1 MSDIDS
7 FLDGVAPAAQN
18 ESQID
23 SFLGPEKSSTARRV
37 LGDGGVSVMK
47 GLAAVPE
54 SLVGIADVAAGGRVG
69 KAVEDAGIDFKGAQD
84 YWGDM
89 YSPEQKLANEN
100 VAAADGFVDKLGAIA
115 DNPSVIPHAV
125 IESVPA
131 MFAGGFIGKGVKAL
145 PVIGK
150 GVSSLAAG
158 AIGEGSIMAGG
169 AAENMR
175 QQTEDG
181 LLNDQQQLAALGTGV
196 VGAALGAGGAA
207 VGKKLGLGDID
218 TAMVDG
224 TLGTSARSM
233 PARIAGGAA
242 GEGLLEEMP
251 QSGAETA
258 LENYGMDRP
267 LDQGV
272 GGAMAMG
279 AVTGAAMGGAFGAMS
294 GRGEQPAAEPVPEA
308 DPVAEL
314 APAVDLVQPTPTP
327 ENPAPAPVP
336 RPDPAL
342 GALSRAASLL
352 PAAAPLPAA
361 AVPLAE
367 ASPLLGEQVNPATG
381 EIIQQPAPTAVLDAG
396 QPVADQQAKSASL
409 IERGRA
415 AREQAAQEV
424 PPEMLQDQLASLQG
438 EPAVKESVPKK
449 AAKKR
454 ALKKAAK
461 AAETEEQLRE
471 QLAAIEKHARGNG
484 GWNTNT
490 SKVRAELRTKLDAF
504 DSAKPVAATPP
515 SADGYAVRTADRL
528 KRIESAKTA
537 DEVEAIVADEH
548 QDGERHMDGTGRVQ
562 QTAMAQKLGIEHK
575 AREARNKQQ
584 YDSGEWAAVAGT
596 SAGTQSAAQAKAEKM
611 AKDDANSEYRAEG
624 GANDVYYVER
634 RKKPTP
640 AADPIQGKDI
650 DGDWASFSESSGTLN
665 VPRAQMPQIKAE
677 HRGAMVNFLNARG
690 VTHEE
695 QTVPATSLK
704 PTQAEF
710 SREKVAKAKGY
721 DGGDR
726 SILVSS
732 DGHVLDGHH
741 QWLAKR
747 EAGDDVKVIRL
758 GAPISDL
765 LGTVAEFPSA
775 TQAEGATPVPA
786 ESAAPDTAIAENTT
800 AIAVDPVAE
809 QPVADPVPAKKPA
822 FISKA
827 QADHLF
833 GTDKKREAALER
845 IASGKAWFL
854 SESRAKAFVK
864 ENGLADTHA
873 VMQDNKRFVI
883 DVKPDPDGWQ
893 PVFGFGSKGRKE
905 ILQAVVDMRRENPA
919 MDFRTVNDG
928 DNLAIQS
935 RKAPVAAEA
944 NDPVVSQK
952 VTTEEKTE
960 AEPKP
965 EPAQKN
971 AESQFAG
978 NKVFTADA
986 VAAARARMKSKL
998 GQLNSGIDPE
1008 LMMDGMTIA
1017 GAYIESGM
1025 RSFAQY
1031 AKAMVDDMGDGVK
1044 PYLLSFWEAARH
1056 FPGVDKEGMTSVE
1069 ESARLHAELNKV
1081 LPVEE
1086 AAALGSEVKRPA
1098 VRTKK
1103 NGTKGDT
1110 TLTQDWGV
1118 DQVDGH
1124 SDDYERES
1132 GNSVKDQFI
1141 KDAAK
1146 YLGAVADT
1154 LRDAGYQGHPDKKG
1168 LPSKPVSKNEGGV
1181 AGSGDITLTMRHPSI
1196 GTNVY
1201 VHIGESALR
1210 GVVPMTPS
1218 GIAVMY
1224 RVSSIANDQFATKN
1238 SINRW
1243 SPVDLSAADL
1253 AAIIMQEAGG
1263 RVPQMARP
1271 AQEEKRNEQPAN
1283 GDADQGR
1290 AQAVRAGGRD
1300 SQPAPAQA
1308 DSGIV
1313 EAGQP
1318 ADVRAPDQATDAGR
1332 PGLRQPA
1339 ADVAADGAVP
1349 GGRDVASG
1357 RAPGSR
1363 AGAPDAGAGNTGAA
1377 AGDRPRIP
1385 AESQPLASPAGQS
1398 IQAGDFHIDNPL
1410 DVVGGTPVVRFNRNR
1425 AALELMQEL
1434 QAEGRQATAAEQKV
1448 LAGYIGWG
1456 SFGQELFQGSWDRPM
1471 YRDEGVWKERG
1482 QWLRETLGES
1492 GWKSA
1497 QRSITNAHYTDPP
1510 TVMAMWDMVRRMG
1523 FDGGKVLE
1531 PSMGTGNFYSMMPAD
1546 LKARSQLTGI
1556 ELDEATGAIAK
1567 QLFPKSNVRVM
1578 GYQESKTPD
1587 NFYDLVIGNW
1597 PFENTPVADRRYNK
1611 LNPML
1616 HDYFFLKAMDQVRP
1630 GGIVIGITSAGS
1642 MDKKSTLIRRELA
1655 KQGELVASV
1664 RLPSGAFQEYAGTK
1678 VVTDIVILRK
1688 RPQRLESVPSDATW
1702 VDVGDFKTPSGETI
1716 SVNRYYLDNP
1726 QNVIG
1731 TLDFGRGT
1739 TTFQAGMIVHRP
1751 ENMAERLKQA
1761 VSQAPENALLPR
1773 TTTDHITYYANAGG
1787 ERHGALFV
1795 SGNDLMIAMGDQMVK
1810 ASDVAKYEIKDA
1822 KKTAAREAELKA
1834 LVDLGRKHLALV
1846 DAERADGDADAA
1858 RKALNASYKAF
1869 VQEHGSLRGSFGL
1882 SYLSRINDPFH
1893 DPLAAL
1899 ESDDGK
1905 PAAVLTRNTT
1915 RGKRTLENPTVRD
1928 AYVLARNESVN
1939 PSLKRIAELSKKPEA
1954 EARAELLDIGAVFET
1969 PNGDVMP
1976 SDIYLSGNVREKLRE
1991 AQAALDDG
1999 NKAMAA
2005 NVAALQ
2011 EVMPEDVLYFNIET
2025 KLGATWVPSDAY
2037 KGYIAHMLSRESVEG
2052 IDVSFQSGRW
2062 RVRLDSDLNRSA
2074 EASTNYGTGHVT
2086 FSRLAQAAMSNQ
2098 TLRLTSRDSDGND
2111 VYDPEKSEE
2120 ANARISKMREDFGAW
2135 LWGDLERRQDLER
2148 EYNEARN
2155 AWATPKYDGSFM
2167 TFEGMALTLGRGEFN
2182 LRQHQVNAIWRA
2194 IVNRRSINAHEVG
2207 TGKTFTMGGIAIE
2220 SRRYGIAKK
2229 PVILAHNANSASVA
2243 AEIRMMYPSARV
2255 LYIDNLD
2262 PKNRAVRLHQIAN
2275 DDWDA
2280 IVLPHSLIDRLAL
2293 REETL
2298 MEMAADDI
2306 AALEAEFYDAA
2317 AEDGVNVDKVDL
2329 DDDKSIALVRSVTAK
2344 ELAKARKRIIETIKK
2359 QGQQAS
2365 KEGAV
2370 AFEDLGIDMILV
2382 DEAHEFKKPP
2392 IVTRMQMKGL
2402 NTQVSDRSI
2411 ALQFLTRYVRREN
2424 SGGNVHT
2431 FTGTPITNTITEIYH
2446 QMKYVM
2452 ESEMDAAGVSDWDG
2466 WFGSFATEVQ
2476 DVELTPAGDYEMVTR
2491 LAGFVNVPELRQMI
2505 GQYMDTVFADD
2516 MPEMQPRKING
2527 KELTSADLTEK
2538 ERAELINGR
2547 TEGAQDRPYKKVINE
2562 SAEMTAEQQRVFR
2575 MLQGYAKDWRDAGKK
2590 QRKEWMADGDP
2601 RSPIVTEGIANKAS
2615 FDARLLDDSLAGME
2629 GNTQDEPDSKA
2640 SRVVKN
2646 VIEIY
2651 NSHEKAG
2658 QVIFADMGMNK
2669 SVTRSRRVGDE
2680 KQRYTVRVLSTMNDI
2695 VERLV
2700 QGGIPREQ
2708 IALVGASTN
2717 KEKRREIAE
2726 AMNTGAIRVVL
2737 GSTDTLGVGV
2747 NMQRNLRAMHH
2758 LDAPYMPGEL
2768 EQRNGRGQRQG
2779 NQWNTV
2785 LEYRYMTDRLDGRRW
2800 QILAVK
2806 QRFITAF
2813 MKASG
2818 GTRTIEGE
2826 AAADE
2831 QSDILESF
2839 SEAAGD
2845 PRVLQRVKIQ
2855 KKIDGFQRK
2864 ERLYAQG
2871 IADMRRTERR
2881 ATERAEQ
2888 LASAIEREEKAGT
2901 QQKIAALLESQR
2913 ENFRATIDGQE
2924 YDNRA
2929 EAVLA
2934 LKEFADANVRQGEK
2948 PVTAGKYGDQELAM
2962 VMSIW
2967 SSEPSTIIKAHG
2979 QVFEGKGIIGA
2990 EARMRNFPK
2999 AVQEAIDERDTA
3011 LSTAENM
3018 RKSMRQPFSQAAD
3031 LERSQKQLDDLEK
3044 DLAVNPVPPPAW
3056 LRQGAPIDSEVFRKG
3071 RQFIVTGHRY
3081 GEDGWF
3087 VIAED
3092 EKGSTL
3098 IPYLEATDSSGMR
3111 MYEEREFVA
3120 PEVMTKAGKDDLT
3133 DADKVPADSALTDV
3147 RFQRSAAVSGA
3158 TRSTLGRGDVEQIAI
3173 RQVGKAAVAG
3183 RFVFSSWEELPQA
3196 IKDTA
3201 AAQGALPGEIKAVHW
3216 RGKTYLVDRRFTDA
3230 RDVERAIFHEYYAHY
3245 GLRQKYGKD
3254 MGRHLLRLLGRLGGI
3269 PGVQKMAKEQ
3279 GFNIDHYIDG
3289 AEKDQKLT
3297 ESQRGVLVMDELMAH
3312 MAEATGSLKRLLQE
3326 WYGLA
3331 RNWVRTNG
3339 WAELAD
3345 LNAADLAHILREARL
3360 AAQKADGAAA
3370 GAPMFQRAKAAG
3382 QTATEAFKR
3391 WFGDSKVVDADGKPL
3406 ILKHGTAED
3415 FTVFDQGRA
3424 GRSTGHATA
3433 PLGIFMTADASSAK
3447 AYAVNASEG
3456 MPGLAKVLDLYASI
3470 RNPYEMTVA
3479 QSQSLDTVEKSRAFR
3494 ADLERQGYDGIQLK
3508 GTPVWIAFSNTQ
3520 MKSATDNNGEFDEF
3534 DPDIRFSRTAPD
3546 SGIVRRTPFNID
3558 RKAIAS
3564 KISGKLTDWK
3574 PAALGALPLQYL
3586 RDFAPKSMTALGQYI
3601 EEKRQM
3607 DADRNEMHT
3616 RYDAIA
3622 QRWLKLRW
3630 GNRKAEQ
3637 ALADLMHAA
3646 TLAGIDPSKGWL
3658 DRYHPE
3664 QRAEYNRLA
3673 MQFKALPAEHQ
3684 GMFRDARD
3692 AYKAQ
3697 IKSME
3702 DVIEENIRKSSDY
3715 AKMRARRD
3723 RDADIQQANDELTGE
3738 EREEAIE
3745 KAEKR
3750 YYGRVVSAEEGRS
3763 AKVLLMRKKFESMRV
3778 DEPYFPL
3785 KRFGEYFVALRDG
3798 KDLVSFSMFES
3809 AAEMNEAAEQMR
3821 KTYPGLDVKVGRQ
3834 SAKQELEGAVDP
3846 AFVVDLQELV
3856 SRLPNSKE
3864 VSDQIYQMYLNT
3876 MPDFSMRKGFIH
3888 RKKTAGFNRDA
3899 LRTFSSSMFHSS
3911 YQIARMK
3918 HSLEMNELV
3927 EQIEDQGRAAADPVD
3942 GMTIANEMRKRH
3954 EWVMN
3959 PKGGSIAQHVTSA
3972 AFVYQL
3978 GATPAAAFVNT
3989 TQTWMMGVPVLGTR
4003 FGSEAKALAALGK
4016 ASKDFIQGRGHIE
4029 KKLAGSE
4036 AAAFAEFLRMGLIDK
4051 TQAHDLAGVG
4061 ETGVEYNPVRHKVM
4075 GYISWMF
4082 HNAERYNREV
4092 TVMAGYRMGR
4102 EAGLSHEAAIKEAAE
4117 LTWTIHFD
4125 YSSGNRA
4132 RYMQSDTAKIL
4143 LVFRQHSVNM
4153 LSRLVIDIRQA
4164 MKGES
4169 KQVKAEA
4176 KRRLAG
4182 MFAMFAI
4189 FAGAMGVPGMQAIL
4203 MLLNAMDDDDDP
4215 WTAEDKIKRAVTEAV
4230 GEDMAKVF
4238 FNGVPGA
4245 VTGVSLTDRIGMGS
4259 LWFWSPGRELEGQ
4272 DAYYYWMEQVL
4283 GAAPAMVGN
4292 AFTGLKMVSEGNVY
4306 RGVETMMPKAIKD
4319 VMRSGRYA
4327 DEGLQ
4332 TMGGDTIIDELGA
4345 WEVVSQA
4352 MGFTPA
4358 HVAEQYD
4365 RNSALKN
4372 AEQHVMRERR
4382 SLMNGYA
4389 MATRQGDTEKLQEI
4403 RAQIADFNSRYSS
4416 WKITGRTLMQSNRS
4430 SLNSDRRTVDGI
4442 VLNKKLEYL
4451 RDEQ

>member
-7 FLDGVAPAAQN
+7 FLDGVAPAAQS

-47 GLAAVPE
+47 GLARVPE
-54 SLVGIADVAAGGRVG
+54 SLVGIADIAAGGRVG
-69 KAVEDAGIDFKGAQD
+69 KAVEDAGVDFKGAQD

-100 VAAADGFVDKLGAIA
+100 VAEADGFVDKLGAIA

-145 PVIGK
+145 PIIGK

-158 AIGEGSIMAGG
+158 AIGEGAIMGGG
-169 AAENMR
+169 AAESMR

-181 LLNDQQQLAALGTGV
+181 LITDKQQLAALGTSV
-196 VGAALGAGGAA
+196 VGGALGFGGAALG
-207 VGKKLGLGDID
+207 KKLGFGDID
-218 TAMVDG
+218 TAIVDG

-242 GEGLLEEMP
+242 VEGLLQEMP

-258 LENYGMDRP
+258 LENYAMDRP

-279 AVTGAAMGGAFGAMS
+279 AVTGTAMGGAFGAMS

-308 DPVAEL
+308 DPVAEM

-327 ENPAPAPVP
+327 ENPAPAPVV
-336 RPDPAL
+336 RPDPNA
-342 GALSRAASLL
+342 GPLSAAASLL
-352 PAAAPLPAA
+352 PAATPVPVAA
-361 AVPLAE
+361 APLAE
-367 ASPLLGEQVNPATG
+367 VAPLLGEQVNPATG
-381 EIIQQPAPTAVLDAG
+381 EVMQQPAPAAILDAG

-471 QLAAIEKHARGNG
+471 QLTAIEKHARGNG

-504 DSAKPVAATPP
+504 DSAKPVAAMPP
-515 SADGYAVRTADRL
+515 AVDADKV
-528 KRIESAKTA
+528 
-537 DEVEAIVADEH
+537 
-548 QDGERHMDGTGRVQ
+548 
-562 QTAMAQKLGIEHK
+562 
-575 AREARNKQQ
+575 
-584 YDSGEWAAVAGT
+584 
-596 SAGTQSAAQAKAEKM
+596 
-611 AKDDANSEYRAEG
+611 
-624 GANDVYYVER
+624 
-634 RKKPTP
+634 
-640 AADPIQGKDI
+640 DPIQGQDI

-710 SREKVAKAKGY
+710 SREKVAKAKGHE
-721 DGGDR
+721 GGDR

-775 TQAEGATPVPA
+775 TKAEGATEAPT
-786 ESAAPDTAIAENTT
+786 EDAAPDTAVAENTT
-800 AIAVDPVAE
+800 AIAADPVAE
-809 QPVADPVPAKKPA
+809 QPVADPVPAKKPT

-919 MDFRTVNDG
+919 MEFRTVNEG

-935 RKAPVAAEA
+935 RKAPVVAEA
-944 NDPVVSQK
+944 NEPVVSQK
-952 VTTEEKTE
+952 VTTDEKTE

-965 EPAQKN
+965 EPTQKA

-986 VAAARARMKSKL
+986 VEKARARMKSKL

-1069 ESARLHAELNKV
+1069 ESARLHAELN
-1081 LPVEE
+1081 
-1086 AAALGSEVKRPA
+1086 A
-1098 VRTKK
+1098 TI
-1103 NGTKGDT
+1103 
-1110 TLTQDWGV
+1110 
-1118 DQVDGH
+1118 
-1124 SDDYERES
+1124 
-1132 GNSVKDQFI
+1132 I
-1141 KDAAK
+1141 K
-1146 YLGAVADT
+1146 
-1154 LRDAGYQGHPDKKG
+1154 
-1168 LPSKPVSKNEGGV
+1168 
-1181 AGSGDITLTMRHPSI
+1181 
-1196 GTNVY
+1196 
-1201 VHIGESALR
+1201 
-1210 GVVPMTPS
+1210 
-1218 GIAVMY
+1218 
-1224 RVSSIANDQFATKN
+1224 
-1238 SINRW
+1238 
-1243 SPVDLSAADL
+1243 
-1253 AAIIMQEAGG
+1253 EAGG
-1263 RVPQMARP
+1263 QSQKASP
-1271 AQEEKRNEQPAN
+1271 AQEDKRNEQPATGN
-1283 GDADQGR
+1283 ADQGR
-1290 AQAVRAGGRD
+1290 AQAVRGAG
-1300 SQPAPAQA
+1300 SAPQQGTASA
-1308 DSGIV
+1308 DPV
-1313 EAGQP
+1313 DVAPNQP
-1318 ADVRAPDQATDAGR
+1318 ADGGTPDQAGDTGR
-1332 PGLRQPA
+1332 PGLRLPG
-1339 ADVAADGAVP
+1339 ADVAAEGRIP
-1349 GGRDVASG
+1349 QGRDAGNGREGAG
-1357 RAPGSR
+1357 RAR
-1363 AGAPDAGAGNTGAA
+1363 APDAGAGGNAGAGISLGNAALTSPAA
-1377 AGDRPRIP
+1377 AS
-1385 AESQPLASPAGQS
+1385 ELAQDLLIA
-1398 IQAGDFHIDNPL
+1398 NPL
-1410 DVVGGTPVVRFNRNR
+1410 EIVGGTPVQRFNRNR
-1425 AALELMQEL
+1425 AALELL
-1434 QAEGRQATAAEQKV
+1434 QSLEEEGRQATPEEQKT

-1456 SFGQELFQGSWDRPM
+1456 SFGQELFQGSWDRPI
-1471 YRDEGVWKERG
+1471 YRDEGIWKTRG
-1482 QWLRETLGES
+1482 EWLRETLGES
-1492 GWKSA
+1492 AWKSA

-1510 TVMAMWDMVRRMG
+1510 TVMAMWDMVKRMG
-1523 FDGGKVLE
+1523 FTGGKIQE

-1546 LKARSQLTGI
+1546 IKARSQLTGI
-1556 ELDEATGAIAK
+1556 ELDETTGAIAK
-1567 QLFPKSNVRVM
+1567 QLFPKSNIRVM
-1578 GYQESKTPD
+1578 GYEQSKTPD
-1587 NFYDLVIGNW
+1587 GFYDLIIGNW

-1616 HDYFFLKAMDQVRP
+1616 HDYFFLKTLDQVRA

-1642 MDKKSTLIRRELA
+1642 MDKQNTLIRRELA
-1655 KQGELVASV
+1655 RNAELVAAI

-1678 VVTDIVILRK
+1678 VVTDIVVLRK
-1688 RPQRLESVPSDATW
+1688 RPERLAAVPGDATW
-1702 VDVGDFKTPSGETI
+1702 TETTEVDTPSGKKVR
-1716 SVNRYYLDNP
+1716 VNQYFAENP
-1726 QNVIG
+1726 EHIIG
-1731 TLDFGRGT
+1731 TLDFGSGT

-1751 ENMAERLKQA
+1751 ENMAERLQQAVDLVPAGAFKQA
-1761 VSQAPENALLPR
+1761 
-1773 TTTDHITYYANAGG
+1773 TTTDHITYYANATG
-1787 ERHGALFV
+1787 ERHGALAD
-1795 SGNDLMIAMGDQMVK
+1795 SGGKLMIAVGDQMIDANEK
-1810 ASDVAKYEIKDA
+1810 LKYQLKDE
-1822 KKTAAREAELKA
+1822 KKTAAREAELREA
-1834 LVDLGRKHLALV
+1834 IELRKLHTALV
-1846 DAERADGDADAA
+1846 DADRQNKDAEPA
-1858 RKALNASYKAF
+1858 RKALREAYNSFTKAY
-1869 VQEHGSLRGSFGL
+1869 GPLRDSFAVG
-1882 SYLSRINDPFH
+1882 YMDRINDPFH
-1893 DPLAAL
+1893 AELAAL
-1899 ESDDGK
+1899 ENDDGK
-1905 PAAVLTRNTT
+1905 PATVMSRSTT
-1915 RGKRTLENPTVRD
+1915 RGRVQIESPGVRD
-1928 AYVLARNESVN
+1928 AYVLARNQSVN
-1939 PSLKRIAELSKKPEA
+1939 PSIDEIAKISGKSA
-1954 EARAELLDIGAVFET
+1954 EAVKAELLESGAVFSA
-1969 PNGDVMP
+1969 PNGDIVP
-1976 SDIYLSGNVREKLRE
+1976 SDIYLSGNVREKMRE
-1991 AQAALDDG
+1991 AEAGLAEG
-1999 NKAMAA
+1999 NKEMSV
-2005 NVAALQ
+2005 NIEALKA
-2011 EVMPEDVLYFNIET
+2011 VMPEDVPYFNIET
-2025 KLGATWVPSDAY
+2025 KLGATWVSPEHYA
-2037 KGYIAHMLSRESVEG
+2037 GYIAHMLSRDNTDG
-2052 IDVSFQSGRW
+2052 IEVAFKSGRW
-2062 RVRLDSDLNRSA
+2062 DARISNSLSSLP
-2074 EASTNYGTGHVT
+2074 EARTNYGTGVVS
-2086 FSRLAQAAMSNQ
+2086 FGRLVQAAMSNQ
-2098 TLRLTSRDSDGND
+2098 SMRLKSKDIDGTD
-2111 VYDPEKSEE
+2111 YYDAAKSEE
-2120 ANARISKMREDFGAW
+2120 ANARISKIRDEFGTW
-2135 LWGDLERRQDLER
+2135 LWSDAERRVDMER

-2155 AWATPKYDGSFM
+2155 AWATPKYDGSFL
-2167 TFEGMALTLGRGEFN
+2167 TFEGMALSLGTGQFQ

-2194 IVNRRSINAHEVG
+2194 IVNRRSLNAHEVG

-2243 AEIRMMYPSARV
+2243 AEIRMMYPNARV
-2255 LYIDNLD
+2255 LYIDNLE
-2262 PKNRAVRLHQIAN
+2262 PSVRAVRMRQIAN

-2280 IVLPHSLIDRLAL
+2280 IVIPHSLIDRLSL

-2298 MEMAADDI
+2298 MQMAADDI
-2306 AALEAEFYDAA
+2306 ASLEAEFFDAA
-2317 AEDGVNVDKVDL
+2317 AEDGVDVSKVDL
-2329 DDDKSIALVRSVTAK
+2329 DDEKSIEKIRSVTAK
-2344 ELAKARKRIIETIKK
+2344 ELAKARKRIIENIKK
-2359 QGQQAS
+2359 QSQASS
-2365 KEGAV
+2365 KEGAI

-2382 DEAHEFKKPP
+2382 DEVHEFKKPP

-2402 NTQVSDRSI
+2402 NTSVSNRSI
-2411 ALQFLTRYVRREN
+2411 ALQFLTRYVRQMN
-2424 SGGNVHT
+2424 NGGNVHT

-2446 QMKYVM
+2446 QMRYVM
-2452 ESEMDAAGVSDWDG
+2452 ESEMAQANVADWDG
-2466 WFGSFATEVQ
+2466 WFGSFATEVS
-2476 DVELTPAGDYEMVTR
+2476 DVELTAAGEYEIATR
-2491 LAGFVNVPELRQMI
+2491 LAGFVNVPELRQMV
-2505 GQYMDTVFADD
+2505 GQYMDTVFAED
-2516 MPEMQPRKING
+2516 MPEMQPRRTKSG
-2527 KELTSADLTEK
+2527 KQLTDEGITDSERTELL
-2538 ERAELINGR
+2538 NGR
-2547 TEGAQDRPYKKVINE
+2547 TEGAQDRPYKQVINA
-2562 SAEMTAEQQRVFR
+2562 SADMSEQQITTFQR
-2575 MLQGYAKDWRDAGKK
+2575 LQKLAREWRDASGK
-2590 QRKEWMADGDP
+2590 QRKEWSSSGDP
-2601 RSPIVTEGIANKAS
+2601 HAPIVAGGIADKAS
-2615 FDARLLDDSLAGME
+2615 FDARLIDDSMAGME
-2629 GNTQDEPDSKA
+2629 GKTSDDPTSKA
-2640 SRVVKN
+2640 SRAVAN
-2646 VIEIY
+2646 VLEIY
-2651 NSHEKAG
+2651 KSHPLAG
-2658 QVIFADMGMNK
+2658 QVIFSDMGFNK
-2669 SVTRSRRVGDE
+2669 VVERSKKVGDE
-2680 KQRYTVRVLSTMNDI
+2680 RIKYKVPVLSTMQDI

-2700 QGGIPREQ
+2700 QGGIPR
-2708 IALVGASTN
+2708 A
-2717 KEKRREIAE
+2717 EIAMVTGATKKE
-2726 AMNTGAIRVVL
+2726 QRHAIAKAMNTGAIRVVL

-2758 LDAPYMPGEL
+2758 LDAPHMPGEL
-2768 EQRNGRGQRQG
+2768 EQRNGRGLRQG

-2785 LEYRYMTDRLDGRRW
+2785 LEYRYMTERLDGKRW
-2800 QILAVK
+2800 QILAIK
-2806 QRFITAF
+2806 QRFINAF
-2813 MKASG
+2813 MKAKG
-2818 GTRTIEGE
+2818 AVRVIEGE

-2845 PRVLQRVKIQ
+2845 PRILQRVKMQ
-2855 KKIDGFQRK
+2855 KKLESLQRK
-2864 ERLYAQG
+2864 ERMFAQG
-2871 IADMRRTERR
+2871 VADMRRTARNSESRV
-2881 ATERAEQ
+2881 EQ
-2888 LASAIEREEKAGT
+2888 LNGRLKGMLEAGT
-2901 QQKIAALLESQR
+2901 EKNIQDLIDSQR
-2913 ENFRATIDGQE
+2913 QNFTATIDGIT
-2924 YDNRA
+2924 YDKR
-2929 EAVLA
+2929 
-2934 LKEFADANVRQGEK
+2934 ADAIAALADFAEEKMRVGEK
-2948 PVTAGKYGDQELAM
+2948 SRQVGTYGGHPLMMEWGNFSDTP
-2962 VMSIW
+2962 IT
-2967 SSEPSTIIKAHG
+2967 TIDAFGEKAS
-2979 QVFEGKGIIGA
+2979 GKGIAGA
-2990 EARMRNFPK
+2990 EAKLRNFFGQV
-2999 AVQEAIDERDTA
+2999 AEMTQERDRAKVTA
-3011 LSTAENM
+3011 DNM
-3018 RKSMRQPFSQAAD
+3018 AKAMNQPFGQAAD
-3031 LERSQKQLDDLEK
+3031 LDRITKNLADLEQ
-3044 DLAVNPVPPPAW
+3044 DLAMNPVPPPAW

-3098 IPYLEATDSSGMR
+3098 IPYLEATDGSGMR
-3111 MYEEREFVA
+3111 VYEEREFVA
-3120 PEVMTKAGKDDLT
+3120 PEVMTKAGKDELT
-3133 DADKVPADSALTDV
+3133 EADKVPESTPNYRANSKPAKGIPLFSAKAIAKKLRDSSGLNVVAVDNEQALPADLQA
-3147 RFQRSAAVSGA
+3147 
-3158 TRSTLGRGDVEQIAI
+3158 QIKRDGMGELVAGVYHNGTSYLIASNLQDAQHAI
-3173 RQVGKAAVAG
+3173 RTVLHEAVGHGGV
-3183 RFVFSSWEELPQA
+3183 
-3196 IKDTA
+3196 
-3201 AAQGALPGEIKAVHW
+3201 KAVLGSNIAPVM
-3216 RGKTYLVDRRFTDA
+3216 RSIYSGMPAAMRNELERR
-3230 RDVERAIFHEYYAHY
+3230 Y
-3245 GLRQKYGKD
+3245 
-3254 MGRHLLRLLGRLGGI
+3254 
-3269 PGVQKMAKEQ
+3269 
-3279 GFNIDHYIDG
+3279 
-3289 AEKDQKLT
+3289 
-3297 ESQRGVLVMDELMAH
+3297 
-3312 MAEATGSLKRLLQE
+3312 
-3326 WYGLA
+3326 
-3331 RNWVRTNG
+3331 
-3339 WAELAD
+3339 
-3345 LNAADLAHILREARL
+3345 
-3360 AAQKADGAAA
+3360 
-3370 GAPMFQRAKAAG
+3370 AG
-3382 QTATEAFKR
+3382 QTASLSAADAQALIAEEYVAHLAEHDPSNSVLDRVVALVRKFIRELFGAEAAGKWSRGDIVQLLAEAKRAAATGKGPDGSRYRESSAAEALAALPDVSEADEAEFVASLGDGQARAFAGALYKARGTESPFFKS
-3391 WFGDSKVVDADGKPL
+3391 WFGKSRMIDKQGQPITFVHRSYGERDSFTDSDLGKNTGTPTAALGHYLARKDVGNVERYGPVVERFYIRMAKPKVV
-3406 ILKHGTAED
+3406 TQ
-3415 FTVFDQGRA
+3415 DQFQAMGDWTLA
-3424 GRSTGHATA
+3424 QV
-3433 PLGIFMTADASSAK
+3433 K
-3447 AYAVNASEG
+3447 AYRETLVGQGFDG
-3456 MPGLAKVLDLYASI
+3456 MYVQGLAWPIVFEGKNIKAV
-3470 RNPYEMTVA
+3470 RNA
-3479 QSQSLDTVEKSRAFR
+3479 
-3494 ADLERQGYDGIQLK
+3494 
-3508 GTPVWIAFSNTQ
+3508 GT
-3520 MKSATDNNGEFDEF
+3520 FDE
-3534 DPDIRFSRTAPD
+3534 TA
-3546 SGIVRRTPFNID
+3546 STRYSLVTRQPFNID
-3558 RKAIAS
+3558 RKAIAG
-3564 KISGKLTDWK
+3564 KIAGKLTDWK

-3586 RDFAPKSMTALGQYI
+3586 RDFAPKGMTALGQYI

-3658 DRYHPE
+3658 ERYHPE
-3664 QRAEYNRLA
+3664 QRAEYNRMA

-3684 GMFRDARD
+3684 AMFRDARD

-3738 EREEAIE
+3738 AREEAIE

-3959 PKGGSIAQHVTSA
+3959 PKGGSIAQHITSA

-4003 FGSEAKALAALGK
+4003 FGSEAKALSALGK

-4029 KKLAGSE
+4029 KKLAGEES
-4036 AAAFAEFLRMGLIDK
+4036 AAFAEFLRMGLIDK

-4416 WKITGRTLMQSNRS
+4416 WKITGKTLMQSNRS

-4451 RDEQ
+4451 RDQQ